1 MNTRVYSPIE
11 EIWHVFAGLPA
22 TIHAQ
27 CSSFGQ
33 AYLMSLYCS
42 KVYKTNVSYFWRAGM
57 QLVSTLVRKKE
68 GLGTRVHQQTF
79 QRSTEGKDSMQPL
92 LPEFHVQPHQSQ
104 PLSYPLKVEATLHED
119 HLYWQAFNSMYMYV
133 TRCCVQCQCLPVDS
147 CTPVL
152 VEHPS
157 PFSQPRLRP
166 PSGNTSC
173 LDQYFLMYQSLD
185 CNKKGGRLKRERRI
199 IPRL

>member
-1 MNTRVYSPIE
+1 
-11 EIWHVFAGLPA
+11 
-22 TIHAQ
+22 
-27 CSSFGQ
+27 
-33 AYLMSLYCS
+33 MSLYCS

-57 QLVSTLVRKKE
+57 QLVSFPYPYQYERR
-68 GLGTRVHQQTF
+68 RVWEQECTSRHF
-79 QRSTEGKDSMQPL
+79 REA
-92 LPEFHVQPHQSQ
+92 
-104 PLSYPLKVEATLHED
+104 LKVRTQCSLYCLTFVYSCITAPISPFESEVTLHEN
-119 HLYWQAFNSMYMYV
+119 HLYWQAFNSMYV
-133 TRCCVQCQCLPVDS
+133 TRCVQCHCLPVDS

-157 PFSQPRLRP
+157 LFSQPRLRP